1 MEEIDIQEIAY
12 YLFKK
17 KIYIILATIL
27 GIILGIIYT
36 KFLLV
41 PMYSSN
47 STVILS
53 KPTTTDNIDKTT
65 TESDAITQN
74 DITLNSK
81 LVATYSEILQ
91 SRSVALDVID
101 KLKLNINEDKLRKNI
116 SVTSKNDTEMLQ
128 IRVNNEDPNVA
139 ADIANTLATVF
150 SQKVKEI
157 YNIEN
162 VTVIDEAYATT
173 EPYNVSYTKN
183 AALFGIVGLVLS
195 AGVLFIFFYFD
206 TKIRSKHEVEDLLDV
221 EVLAVIPEITR

>member
-17 KIYIILATIL
+17 KVYIILATIL

-36 KFLLV
+36 KFLLA

-53 KPTTTDNIDKTT
+53 KPTTTDTIEKKN
-65 TESDAITQN
+65 ENDAITQN

-101 KLKLNINEDKLRKNI
+101 KLNLNINEDKLRKNI

-162 VTVIDEAYATT
+162 VTVIDEAYATNT
-173 EPYNVSYTKN
+173 PYNVSYTKN

-195 AGVLFIFFYFD
+195 VGVLFIFFYFD
-206 TKIRSKHEVEDLLDV
+206 TKIRSKQEVEDLLDV

>member
-36 KFLLV
+36 KFLLA

-53 KPTTTDNIDKTT
+53 KPTTTDTIEKKN
-65 TESDAITQN
+65 ENDAITQN

-101 KLKLNINEDKLRKNI
+101 KLNLNINEDKLRKNI

-139 ADIANTLATVF
+139 ADIANTLASVF

-195 AGVLFIFFYFD
+195 VGVLFIFFYFD
-206 TKIRSKHEVEDLLDV
+206 TKIRSKQEVEDLLDV